1 MTALTT
7 YKSKVT
13 TDRAAVLRYLK
24 GLGELGWT
32 PVRRADDEEHY
43 TVAPGTSHE
52 QLADDLMATDQATL
66 YLTKGVNGEARK
78 ASMFFVFGN
87 SPWEVAADSS
97 YYDEWNADLA
107 LVEEAINLE
116 GL

>member
-7 YKSKVT
+7 YKSKAT

-24 GLGELGWT
+24 GLGEMGWT
-32 PVRRADDEEHY
+32 PVRYHDGEESFKL
-43 TVAPGTSHE
+43 VAGRSHDKI
-52 QLADDLMATDQATL
+52 ADDLMATDAATL
-66 YLTKGVNGEARK
+66 YLTKGINGEARR
-78 ASMFFVFGN
+78 ASIYFVFGN
-87 SPWEVAADSS
+87 DPWEIAADSS
-97 YYDEWNADLA
+97 YYDEWNADLK